1 MIHIGNELTGRIHQE
16 AINSRRRRKNFNF
29 HPEYSDPLQRLLNI
43 IEPFSYIQPH
53 KHENPDKVEAFVVLK
68 GRLLV
73 VEFCNDGSIAD
84 FLLVDPASG
93 TYGAEIPPRTFHSI
107 FSLESGTI
115 VYEVKNGPYNPNDDK
130 NFAIWAPK
138 EGEPGTEEYIRNIF
152 RQCGVDFQNSGE
164 SSSSQ

>member
-1 MIHIGNELTGRIHQE
+1 MIPISPELTGRISQE
-16 AINSRRRRKNFNF
+16 ALSSPRRRKNFNF
-29 HPEYSDPLQRLLNI
+29 HREYSDPLQRLLNI

-73 VEFCNDGSIAD
+73 VEFCPDGLIAD
-84 FLLVDPASG
+84 FLLVDPSTG

-115 VYEVKNGPYNPNDDK
+115 VYEVKNGPYSPHDDK
-130 NFAIWAPK
+130 NFAVWAPK
-138 EGEPGTEEYIRNIF
+138 EGDPGTENYIRNIF
-152 RQCGVDFQNSGE
+152 MQCRIDPETPGNC
-164 SSSSQ
+164 